1 MKTYPHVVKGID
13 PVADAFAGTA
23 NTDVFSMRNYKTA
36 IAYVIVGVGATGTS
50 TITVTA
56 CDDVTPTNETAIPFL
71 YQEVLSGDTAGDL
84 TQATTAGYTTTAGSS
99 KIIKIYIDA
108 SDIGATGYEF
118 CRVNFVEVVN
128 SPVLGG
134 VMIELTDPRFDED
147 IQETAIV

>member
-1 MKTYPHVVKGID
+1 MKTYPHVVMGIA

-56 CDDVTPTNETAIPFL
+56 CDDTTPTNETAIPFL
-71 YQEVLSGDTAGDL
+71 YQQTATGDTAGAI
-84 TQATTAGYTTTAGSS
+84 TQATTAGYTTTAGSN
-99 KIIKIYIDA
+99 KIIKIFIDA

-118 CRVNFVEVVN
+118 CRVNFVEVAN

-134 VMIELTDPRFDED
+134 VMIELVDPRYDED
-147 IQETAIV
+147 IQPTAIV